1 MYLNIQFD
9 DQNHALAAAIGA
21 ALYNY
26 GMGVYVVTDS
36 DDVVNGKT
44 SGVIPIADVKDYV
57 EPVTETEPEP
67 TPPLTEDDTVET
79 PPTPTDEHGV
89 EFDPGFCAKSAKDPF
104 YASGK
109 NQGKWKRK
117 RGLAVETY
125 DNWYAGQLPVEAE
138 TTTVPVDTAAA
149 FEASPAAVDTD
160 LPTEPGAFMLW
171 CSEQTAAQ
179 KFTTEQVTAAYAQCG
194 ITVAD
199 MFGGDQAVT
208 SGHVANLLKALGQ

>member
-1 MYLNIQFD
+1 M
-9 DQNHALAAAIGA
+9 HATAP
-21 ALYNY
+21 
-26 GMGVYVVTDS
+26 
-36 DDVVNGKT
+36 GK
-44 SGVIPIADVKDYV
+44 
-57 EPVTETEPEP
+57 PVTEPEP

-89 EFDPGFCAKSAKDPF
+89 EFDPGFCAKSVKDPF

-117 RGLAVETY
+117 RGLAIETY
-125 DNWYAGQLPVEAE
+125 DNWYTGQIDPGGTSDKALPEL

-149 FEASPAAVDTD
+149 FEASPAAVATD